1 MAAQTSKAK
10 VNAQQPDEAS
20 RTQNADDNQR
30 EPSNST
36 SSVAPTP
43 GPRATQFQKIYS
55 EALLHTIRTNS
66 YANFAACFPT
76 PAHHVP
82 RSLESVWRQ
91 LNAKLEE
98 SARAEFADI
107 LKEREVIEG
116 LNELDRL
123 VGEAKTRKENGEG
136 EDEANVP

>member
-1 MAAQTSKAK
+1 MTLPPPTEA
-10 VNAQQPDEAS
+10 VNSQHLDES
-20 RTQNADDNQR
+20 SGTQNADNERD
-30 EPSNST
+30 PSNST
-36 SSVAPTP
+36 APAAPTP
-43 GPRATQFQKIYS
+43 GPRASQFQKIYS
-55 EALLHTIRTNS
+55 ETLLHIVRTNS

-107 LKEREVIEG
+107 LKEREVVEG

-123 VGEAKTRKENGEG
+123 VGEAKSRKPEGVEEG
-136 EDEANVP
+136 ENAP